1 MADLTITA
9 TSVVP
14 QSGATI
20 RTATAAA
27 AITAGQILYLN
38 SSGQA
43 ALADANALA
52 SAEVVGMAVCN
63 AAAGQAVSYI
73 ADGRC
78 AMGTILTAGA
88 IYVLSSTAG
97 GLCPAADLSST
108 EYTSIVGVATST
120 SVLSVKINNSGALTA

>member
-14 QSGATI
+14 QPGATI
-20 RTATAAA
+20 RSATAAA

-38 SSGQA
+38 SSGLA
-43 ALADANALA
+43 ALADANASA
-52 SAEVVGMAVCN
+52 SSEVVGMAVCN
-63 AAAGQAVSYI
+63 AAAGQTVSYI
-73 ADGRC
+73 SAGPC
-78 AMGTILTAGA
+78 AMGTILTAGV

-97 GLCPAADLSST
+97 GLCPAADLGST